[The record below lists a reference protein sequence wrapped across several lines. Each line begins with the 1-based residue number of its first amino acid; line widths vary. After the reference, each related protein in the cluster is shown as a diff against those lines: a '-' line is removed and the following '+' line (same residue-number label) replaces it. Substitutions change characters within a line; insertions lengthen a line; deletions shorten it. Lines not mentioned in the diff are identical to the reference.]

1 MSTPEGEVRAYLKQ
15 RVEALGGEVRAM
27 KWIGR
32 RHAPD
37 VYVMI
42 PPGTEICDPGQPH
55 CPKWVHYDGSLL
67 AECKAPGKR
76 PRPGQVREHERLRK
90 YGITV
95 LVLPTKEDID
105 KAFPL

>member
-37 VYVMI
+37 VFVML
-42 PPGTEICDPGQPH
+42 PPGKCVLNNPILIE
-55 CPKWVHYDGSLL
+55 
-67 AECKAPGKR
+67 AKAPGKR
-76 PRPGQVREHERLRK
+76 PRPGQVREHDRLRK
-90 YGITV
+90 YGVTV

>member
-1 MSTPEGEVRAYLKQ
+1 MSTPEGIVRAYLKQ
-15 RVEALGGEVRAM
+15 RVEALGGEVRALR
-27 KWIGR
+27 WIGR

-37 VYVMI
+37 VFVML
-42 PPGTEICDPGQPH
+42 PPGTAVRSDNGFGMLCTWACHEPIL
-55 CPKWVHYDGSLL
+55 VE
-67 AECKAPGKR
+67 AKAPGKR

-90 YGITV
+90 YGVTV

>member
-37 VYVMI
+37 VFVML
-42 PPGTEICDPGQPH
+42 PPATIIHHNGGPVCYAG
-55 CPKWVHYDGSLL
+55 VLL
-67 AECKAPGKR
+67 VECKAPGKR

-90 YGITV
+90 FGVTV
-95 LVLPTKEDID
+95 LVLPTKEDVD

>member
-37 VYVMI
+37 VLVMI
-42 PPGTEICDPGQPH
+42 PFCHLRPSVYQDNPIL
-55 CPKWVHYDGSLL
+55 V
-67 AECKAPGKR
+67 ECKAPGKR

-90 YGITV
+90 YGVTV